1 VFVRVVPLEDVGD
14 EDAFLLGARQ
24 MCVLGRVRDN

>member
-14 EDAFLLGARQ
+14 EDALLLRTRQ